1 MRDATPNPGGAPG
14 SAGMERFNPVS
25 AQQRTL
31 KEFQFLSPLEPREI
45 VGLWRGRGIPTG
57 HPLDGVLE
65 NLGWFGKR
73 FNADMRADALLF
85 WSGKRRLIA
94 LDPRIVP
101 LVIRRGIR
109 TPHLG

>member
-1 MRDATPNPGGAPG
+1 MRGATPSPGGAPG

-25 AQQRTL
+25 AQQMTL

-73 FNADMRADALLF
+73 LTQTCARMRCCFGRA
-85 WSGKRRLIA
+85 SG
-94 LDPRIVP
+94 
-101 LVIRRGIR
+101 G
-109 TPHLG
+109 